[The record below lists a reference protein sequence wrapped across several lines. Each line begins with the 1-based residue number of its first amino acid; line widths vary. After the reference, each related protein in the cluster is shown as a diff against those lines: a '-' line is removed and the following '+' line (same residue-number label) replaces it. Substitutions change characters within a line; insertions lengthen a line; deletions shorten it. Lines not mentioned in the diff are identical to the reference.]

1 MKRFMFAVAVAA
13 LLFGFASCVNDASG
27 GSDTPASVAVTG
39 ITVTSPTGESTG
51 SILKD
56 GTLQLTAA
64 VTPDNA
70 SNKTVTWTSSAED
83 VATVNSD
90 GLVTGVK
97 VSAEAVTIT
106 ASAGDGSGV
115 AGTFSLTVTDASVPV
130 TSITVT
136 AAGNAVSVENGKT
149 LQLSAEIAPS
159 TATNT
164 AVTWSSSDETSATV
178 DSTGLVTAKAVTAKV
193 TITATA
199 ADGSGVKGT
208 IDLAVTKVASTVEA
222 LPVIPAGNQ
231 VTKIEGAGIWI
242 YLDNTNLGI
251 TGANAADVLSGL
263 TIAASD
269 TATGN
274 AVTISGSEFNDYGTN
289 TVRLYLTMPDAAH
302 TSITVSVSGTIN
314 GTAYAGDVEFV
325 SGVYQF
331 DYTPV
336 SLALTPASS
345 SLNHGAICTFKVV
358 GTPYNIDVTSKCTFT
373 IAAPDATGSSMNANV
388 FTAGTT
394 DGTANVTASYK
405 GVTSS
410 AAVMTISSSAL
421 PQIMDTSKIEGAG
434 IMIYIDKAVCSTAP
448 AKANVTATG
457 SLATTDA
464 AYTSYVTDN
473 LALTV
478 ADVVDQGSAIY
489 IYITQPAG
497 FPNGAAITENITL
510 SWTGCT
516 VKAQFDGNVLTS
528 SSVSVQ

>member
-1 MKRFMFAVAVAA
+1 
-13 LLFGFASCVNDASG
+13 
-27 GSDTPASVAVTG
+27 
-39 ITVTSPTGESTG
+39 
-51 SILKD
+51 
-56 GTLQLTAA
+56 
-64 VTPDNA
+64 
-70 SNKTVTWTSSAED
+70 
-83 VATVNSD
+83 
-90 GLVTGVK
+90 
-97 VSAEAVTIT
+97 
-106 ASAGDGSGV
+106 
-115 AGTFSLTVTDASVPV
+115 
-130 TSITVT
+130 
-136 AAGNAVSVENGKT
+136 
-149 LQLSAEIAPS
+149 
-159 TATNT
+159 
-164 AVTWSSSDETSATV
+164 
-178 DSTGLVTAKAVTAKV
+178 
-193 TITATA
+193 
-199 ADGSGVKGT
+199 
-208 IDLAVTKVASTVEA
+208 
-222 LPVIPAGNQ
+222 
-231 VTKIEGAGIWI
+231 
-242 YLDNTNLGI
+242 
-251 TGANAADVLSGL
+251 
-263 TIAASD
+263 
-269 TATGN
+269 
-274 AVTISGSEFNDYGTN
+274 
-289 TVRLYLTMPDAAH
+289 
-302 TSITVSVSGTIN
+302 VSVSGTIN

-345 SLNHGAICTFKVV
+345 SLNHGATCTFKVV

-421 PQIMDTSKIEGAG
+421 PQIMDKSKIEGAG

-448 AKANVTATG
+448 AKADVTATG

-464 AYTSYVTDN
+464 AYISYVTDN

-497 FPNGAAITENITL
+497 FPNGAAVTENITL